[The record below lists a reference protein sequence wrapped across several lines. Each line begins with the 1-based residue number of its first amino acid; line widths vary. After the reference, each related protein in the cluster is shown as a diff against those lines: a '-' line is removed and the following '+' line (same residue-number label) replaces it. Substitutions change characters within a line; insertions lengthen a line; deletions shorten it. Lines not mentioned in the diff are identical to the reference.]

1 MIRSVMA
8 TIVKEIVNTPL
19 APKPIG
25 PYSQAV
31 IADRTMYISGQIG
44 LDPST
49 GKLVNGGVTTETKQ
63 ALQNLSKILEAA
75 GLSCKNVVK
84 CTVLLKNMDD
94 FSKVNDIYKDYF
106 PTNSPARAA
115 YQVAALPAGAQ
126 VEIEAIA
133 VVGEIREKLE

>member
-44 LDPST
+44 LDPCT
-49 GKLVNGGVTTETKQ
+49 GKLVNGGVTSETKQ

-75 GLSCKNVVK
+75 GLSYKNVVK

-94 FSKVNDIYKDYF
+94 FSRVNDIYKDCKC
-106 PTNSPARAA
+106 NAA
-115 YQVAALPAGAQ
+115 YCFLFCYF
-126 VEIEAIA
+126 IFNLNNLN
-133 VVGEIREKLE
+133 KM